1 MRETELWTRLRAL
14 LGDAYAS
21 VWADSVVHADL
32 GGRTVSQALAD
43 GLAVR
48 RIWLA
53 ACVNLEVPE
62 SQR

>member
-1 MRETELWTRLRAL
+1 MRQTELWTRLRAL
-14 LGDAYAS
+14 LGDAYAPA
-21 VWADSVVHADL
+21 WADSVVHADL

-43 GLAVR
+43 GVAVR